1 MLWLPANHCLLSLLL
16 QSSSSKMDAKVD
28 RLVDGIKLIAEEM
41 QVHECRAIT
50 MRAIETVP
58 KLASIVGSGKK
69 VAHLAAAA
77 LHYACREAGAP
88 RTFDEVSS
96 RSCSAVVSPTVWCH
110 HTIGNLLVKD
120 AGRTSCPMQHKRAQ

>member
-96 RSCSAVVSPTVWCH
+96 RSCCSCLAHSY
-110 HTIGNLLVKD
+110 HTIGKLLVED
-120 AGRTSCPMQHKRAQ
+120 AGRTSCAMQHKRAQ